1 MTASIPQLPLR
12 DELFLLGHDDDTGQ
26 PHVHRRTLALG
37 MAGAVLIDLF
47 LAGRVTL
54 DPNET
59 TRPAPIAQLRLR
71 IDRPVGD
78 LIADTALASIRYAHP
93 TATVKPWLRDFADDL
108 YERTRAGLLAA
119 GIMHHHTRRR
129 LAGLIRADTY
139 LPTDTKWTVV
149 PAPGCATSPPDGNHL
164 TTTRQPSPA
173 WSPSSASPHTS
184 TSTRTPPHSP
194 PTSRQSP
201 TSTIGPSVTSRP
213 PLTPS
218 SVTSPPP
225 PTAELHRRR
234 AAPAMSATP
243 TSTASPD
250 PYARRLPTMQDVP
263 RIRAARWADR
273 APSPP

>member
-12 DELFLLGHDDDTGQ
+12 DELFLLGHDDDTGH

-59 TRPAPIAQLRLR
+59 TRPASTPQLRLR

-93 TATVKPWLRDFADDL
+93 TGAGVKPWLRDFADDL

-119 GIMHHHTRRR
+119 GILHHHTRRR

-149 PAPGCATSPPDGNHL
+149 PRARLRYLAAGREPPNDRTAALAGLVAVLGLTPHLYLDEDTTALTAHL
-164 TTTRQPSPA
+164 TAIADQ
-173 WSPSSASPHTS
+173 HY
-184 TSTRTPPHSP
+184 
-194 PTSRQSP
+194 
-201 TSTIGPSVTSRP
+201 RP
-213 PLTPS
+213 
-218 SVTSPPP
+218 VRDI
-225 PTAELHRRR
+225 TAAVDAVVGDLAT
-234 AAPAMSATP
+234 AA
-243 TSTASPD
+243 
-250 PYARRLPTMQDVP
+250 YR
-263 RIRAARWADR
+263 
-273 APSPP
+273 